1 MNKFCVGLNGGGRGQ
16 SRTER
21 WSNGGT
27 VADGR
32 VEGRADGMERSKRGP
47 RGPRT
52 LTFVYFVLLHIFLLA
67 VIVDEKLSF

>member
-1 MNKFCVGLNGGGRGQ
+1 MTGKKEEKEEENTWKI
-16 SRTER
+16 
-21 WSNGGT
+21 